1 MASFSVWDYVVFG
14 LMLIISASIGVYYRC
29 TGGKQKTTKEYLMA
43 DRSMAVW
50 PVSFSLMAS
59 FMSAVTLLGVSNENY
74 QFGTQFIVINV
85 SYGLAT
91 PVAAYLFLPV
101 FYRLQSSSAYEYLEQ
116 RFGKATRLV
125 ASTAY
130 TVQMVL
136 YMGIALFAPAL
147 ALEAVT
153 GLHKDWSIILI
164 GVVCTFYST
173 IGGMKAVLIT
183 DVFQSLLMFAAIW
196 SIIIWT
202 VINAGGVGPIF
213 EAASEGGRLEFWN
226 FSLDPTVR
234 HTWWSLVIGGG
245 FTYLSLY
252 AVNQVQVQRLLTV
265 KSLEKAQLALWLNWP
280 ILTFLSLST
289 SFSGL
294 CIYWYYRTC
303 DPVEDGYISQRD
315 QVMPLFVVD
324 AMGNL
329 KGLPGLFVSGI
340 FSACLSSISSA
351 VNSLAAVFLEDYIK
365 PIYKCAKKKPL
376 DEKHSSWISKLI
388 ALLAGLLCIGIA
400 FLAKNMGGVL
410 QASLTIFGVIGGPL
424 FGLFTLG
431 MCTVRGNQRG
441 AICGVLL
448 GLAFTAWIGF
458 GGPKPIPPSLPFL
471 NSTTGDCSMFDR
483 NNTKN
488 YELFHLPLAQPVST
502 TTDIPQYERLMTQ
515 ENVLPRDEMQPT
527 DYFYLYRLSYLWSV
541 VLGFLVALV
550 VGYIVS
556 FCLELLHWQGEDKV
570 HIDGNKNRINYDLF
584 APPLARHLKK
594 KQTMNSPH
602 LNGSG
607 TKYTFDTNEIN
618 TKL

>member
-1 MASFSVWDYVVFG
+1 MFFASKT
-14 LMLIISASIGVYYRC
+14 YR
-29 TGGKQKTTKEYLMA
+29 Y
-43 DRSMAVW
+43 
-50 PVSFSLMAS
+50 
-59 FMSAVTLLGVSNENY
+59 
-74 QFGTQFIVINV
+74 
-85 SYGLAT
+85 
-91 PVAAYLFLPV
+91 YLF
-101 FYRLQSSSAYEYLEQ
+101 S
-116 RFGKATRLV
+116 
-125 ASTAY
+125 
-130 TVQMVL
+130 
-136 YMGIALFAPAL
+136 
-147 ALEAVT
+147 
-153 GLHKDWSIILI
+153 
-164 GVVCTFYST
+164 
-173 IGGMKAVLIT
+173 
-183 DVFQSLLMFAAIW
+183 
-196 SIIIWT
+196 
-202 VINAGGVGPIF
+202 
-213 EAASEGGRLEFWN
+213 

-324 AMGNL
+324 AMGHL

-365 PIYKCAKKKPL
+365 PLYQCVKNKPL
-376 DEKHSSWISKLI
+376 DESHSSWISKVI
-388 ALLAGLLCIGIA
+388 ALVAGVICIGVA

-441 AICGVLL
+441 AISGVLL

-483 NNTKN
+483 NNTN
-488 YELFHLPLAQPVST
+488 IYEMFQVPLVPST
-502 TTDIPQYERLMTQ
+502 TTTELPQYERLMTQ
-515 ENVLPRDEMQPT
+515 EEAKMVKEEMQP
-527 DYFYLYRLSYLWSV
+527 S
-541 VLGFLVALV
+541 
-550 VGYIVS
+550 
-556 FCLELLHWQGEDKV
+556 E
-570 HIDGNKNRINYDLF
+570 
-584 APPLARHLKK
+584 
-594 KQTMNSPH
+594 
-602 LNGSG
+602 
-607 TKYTFDTNEIN
+607 
-618 TKL
+618 